1 MKQLIE
7 RMRQALLDT
16 CYVWRQE
23 LCLSMKDEGVIIFFL
38 FLPLAYPLLYSWIYT
53 NEVVRDVPVAVV
65 DESNSALSREFVRKC
80 DASPD
85 VCVAYRAADMDEAQ
99 NLLKRQKVSG
109 IYRLPADFATRLGRM
124 EQATVGVYCDMGIVL
139 NYKAIYQTATAV
151 SQDMNAAIQ
160 ISLTGNATDREDE
173 VLTEPL
179 RVDSVCIFNPSGG
192 YGSFILPIVL
202 MLIIQQSLLLGIGL
216 SAGTAREQNRYQDLV
231 PISRHYNGI
240 FRIVFGKGMCYLMIY
255 AVFATYLLVVVPR
268 LFHFPALAQPDVL
281 LAIAFPYLISCIFFG
296 LTISCLVRYRENV
309 MLLVV
314 FTSVPFLFLSG
325 ISWPQSNMPAFWRG
339 VACLFPSTFGA
350 RAFMRVNTMGATLD
364 DVLVEYRALWIQTAV
379 YFFLACAVYR
389 VQLLRARRHAL
400 QLCKRIRQAQQQP
413 IA

>member
-1 MKQLIE
+1 MKQLTE
-7 RMRQALLDT
+7 RLRQALLDT
-16 CYVWRQE
+16 CHVWRQE

-65 DESNSALSREFVRKC
+65 DESHSALSREFIRKC

-85 VCVAYRAADMDEAQ
+85 VCVAYRAAHMDEAQ
-99 NLLKRQKVSG
+99 RLLKQQKVSG
-109 IYRLPADFATRLGRM
+109 IYRLPADFATRLNRM

-151 SQDMNAAIQ
+151 SLDMNAHIQ
-160 ISLTGNATDREDE
+160 TVLTANPTDREDLL
-173 VLTEPL
+173 LTEPL
-179 RVDSVCIFNPSGG
+179 QVDAVCLFNPSGG
-192 YGSFILPIVL
+192 YGSFILPLVL

-240 FRIVFGKGMCYLMIY
+240 FRIVFGKGLCYLMLY
-255 AVFATYLLVVVPR
+255 AVFAAYLLVVVPR
-268 LFHFPALAQPDVL
+268 LFRFPALARPDVL
-281 LAIAFPYLISCIFFG
+281 LAVTLPFLLSCIFFG
-296 LTISCLVRYRENV
+296 LTVSCLVRYRENV
-309 MLLVV
+309 ILLVV

-325 ISWPQSNMPAFWRG
+325 VSWPESNMPAFWRG

-364 DVLVEYRALWIQTAV
+364 DVLVEYRALWIQTAA

-389 VQLLRARRHAL
+389 AQLLRARRHAL
-400 QLCKRIRQAQQQP
+400 QLMKRMAKSRA
-413 IA
+413 